1 MANENKPDTNH
12 SQFFITLDAADWLT
26 GKHTMMCI
34 RDRIRRKRQ
43 AHRDSEFLREKGER
57 LVFVIRIRG
66 VNEVP
71 PKPRKI
77 LELFRLLQVVLVM
90 CYER

>member
-1 MANENKPDTNH
+1 MEREE
-12 SQFFITLDAADWLT
+12 
-26 GKHTMMCI
+26 I
-34 RDRIRRKRQ
+34 RKKRQ
-43 AHRDSEFLREKGER
+43 ARRDSVFLAEKGER

-77 LELFRLLQVVLVM
+77 LELFRLIQVENELDV
-90 CYER
+90 

>member
-1 MANENKPDTNH
+1 MEREE
-12 SQFFITLDAADWLT
+12 
-26 GKHTMMCI
+26 I
-34 RDRIRRKRQ
+34 RKKRQ
-43 AHRDSEFLREKGER
+43 ARRDSVFLTEQGER

-77 LELFRLLQVVLVM
+77 LELFRLIQVESVLDV
-90 CYER
+90 